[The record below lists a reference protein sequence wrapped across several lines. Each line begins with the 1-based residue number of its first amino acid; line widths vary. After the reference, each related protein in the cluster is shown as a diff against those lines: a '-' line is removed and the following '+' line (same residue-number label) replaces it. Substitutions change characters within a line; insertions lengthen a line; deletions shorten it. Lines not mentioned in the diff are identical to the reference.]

1 MLVGSLQSHD
11 EHMQC
16 STKNFEE
23 SFQSSIKLMKKLQ
36 VFLLK
41 KLSFSL
47 QQNRTQGSLPP
58 TTDVEEGDEDE

>member
-1 MLVGSLQSHD
+1 
-11 EHMQC
+11 MQC
-16 STKNFEE
+16 STKNLEE
-23 SFQSSIKLMKKLQ
+23 SFQSSSKLMKKLQ

-58 TTDVEEGDEDE
+58 TTDVEEGDEEE